1 MYSLRKNAIN
11 EMHSWSVLIFNT
23 FYHLDTRAMP
33 LNITNEILFAPI
45 NIKLFFSAHSIIICA
60 TSSNRKFSTFAIQYR
75 DKLFLFFKYHNICN
89 TRIIWT
95 SFTYI
100 NRKHYSNY
108 LCFISRVLTLKK
120 GVFSLSFCYL
130 DYFCLKIEV
139 GRKLT

>member
-11 EMHSWSVLIFNT
+11 EMHSWSVLIFST

-45 NIKLFFSAHSIIICA
+45 NIKLFSCAHSIIICA
-60 TSSNRKFSTFAIQYR
+60 TSSDRKFSTFSIHCI
-75 DKLFLFFKYHNICN
+75 DKLFLFFKY
-89 TRIIWT
+89 
-95 SFTYI
+95 YV

>member
-11 EMHSWSVLIFNT
+11 EMHSWSVLIFST

-75 DKLFLFFKYHNICN
+75 DKLFLFFK
-89 TRIIWT
+89 
-95 SFTYI
+95 
-100 NRKHYSNY
+100 
-108 LCFISRVLTLKK
+108 
-120 GVFSLSFCYL
+120 
-130 DYFCLKIEV
+130 
-139 GRKLT
+139 

>member
-1 MYSLRKNAIN
+1 
-11 EMHSWSVLIFNT
+11 
-23 FYHLDTRAMP
+23 MP

-75 DKLFLFFKYHNICN
+75 DKLFLFFKY
-89 TRIIWT
+89 
-95 SFTYI
+95 YV